1 MIIRKKSNSRSH
13 FNIIQKRLKCKR
25 SDSRADFENMN
36 GILLKSTRS
45 QSEVITTVLLVLIGI
60 VAVGLLSA
68 FVINFVRNNLQSSD
82 CLGLQGQVTIGTDDA
97 MTFFN
102 LSSSR
107 SRVVIERTQKDFN
120 LSGVNVIL
128 ENDGGAK
135 SYKIRA
141 VNSNEICQISSSTVC
156 NYTKGNDIIL
166 PGTSNPKVTYEI
178 NSSSDFSSS
187 NPVKKISIIPV
198 LKGEVACTEAMDE
211 KTMPTYP

>member
-135 SYKIRA
+135 SYKIRPGTS
-141 VNSNEICQISSSTVC
+141 VNVCQFVSATVC
-156 NYTKGNDIIL
+156 NYSNIVL
-166 PGTSNPKVTYEI
+166 PGTSNPKVTYRI
-178 NSSSDFSSS
+178 NATGDFSGS
-187 NPVKKISIIPV
+187 NSVKKISVIPV

-211 KTMPTYP
+211 KTMPIYP

>member
-1 MIIRKKSNSRSH
+1 MMRTKKSNS
-13 FNIIQKRLKCKR
+13 Q
-25 SDSRADFENMN
+25 ADFEKSKR
-36 GILLKSTRS
+36 ILLKSTRS

-68 FVINFVRNNLQSSD
+68 FVINFVRTNLQSSD
-82 CLGLQGQVTIGTDDA
+82 CLGLQGQVTINTDDA
-97 MTFFN
+97 VTFFN
-102 LSSSR
+102 LTSNVSQL
-107 SRVVIERTQKDFN
+107 VVERTQKDFN
-120 LSGVNVIL
+120 LSGLNVIL

-141 VNSNEICQISSSTVC
+141 GNSKNICEVSSGIIC
-156 NYTKGNDIIL
+156 NYPLGNNITL

-178 NSSSDFSSS
+178 DSSGDFKAS
-187 NPVKKISIIPV
+187 NPVKKISIVPI

>member
-1 MIIRKKSNSRSH
+1 MKTKK
-13 FNIIQKRLKCKR
+13 FN
-25 SDSRADFENMN
+25 SRADFENSKGM
-36 GILLKSTRS
+36 LLKSTRS

-82 CLGLQGQVTIGTDDA
+82 CLGLQGQVTINTDDA
-97 MTFFN
+97 LTYFN
-102 LSSSR
+102 LTSNVSYI
-107 SRVVIERTQKDFN
+107 VIERTQKNFN

-141 VNSNEICQISSSTVC
+141 GTSTNICVVIEGTNC
-156 NYTKGNDIIL
+156 NLSANANVSL
-166 PGTSNPKVTYEI
+166 PETSNPKVTYKI
-178 NSSSDFSSS
+178 DSSGDFKAS
-187 NPVKKISIIPV
+187 NPVKKISIVPL

-211 KTMPTYP
+211 KIMSIYP